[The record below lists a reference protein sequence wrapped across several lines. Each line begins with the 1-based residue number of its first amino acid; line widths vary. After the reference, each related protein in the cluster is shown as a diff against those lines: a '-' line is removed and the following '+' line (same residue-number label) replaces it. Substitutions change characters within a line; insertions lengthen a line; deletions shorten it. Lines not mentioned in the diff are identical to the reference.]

1 MEEAESPPITHRS
14 HSDHDSAHESSQDSN
29 QDSSQESVQETPPV
43 PPKAARP
50 SKGRPSLERSMSRR
64 SLDRSAIFDE
74 PVTPLNV
81 YANKDDLLTF
91 SAMKRLRKPKGP
103 RSAYALFMSDYRK
116 LYPNSDATSNSTS
129 GSFSSNSSEPSKKLN
144 DLVKASVKSKARPKN
159 GHVNGIKGNK
169 NYRDDRLDFN
179 ASDSS
184 SSEEGE
190 SDDDDDSEN
199 EQARNDDEND
209 QDDDD
214 DTESDISADEKGSP
228 PKRNGNGL
236 SPNDSVLSPSKFTI
250 GDFSRVCSRHW
261 KSLPESERNVYF
273 QRAKEDKERYERE
286 LAEFTDKM
294 AHYSAKL
301 AAILEESARIKD

>member
-1 MEEAESPPITHRS
+1 
-14 HSDHDSAHESSQDSN
+14 
-29 QDSSQESVQETPPV
+29 
-43 PPKAARP
+43 
-50 SKGRPSLERSMSRR
+50 
-64 SLDRSAIFDE
+64 
-74 PVTPLNV
+74 LNV

-116 LYPNSDATSNSTS
+116 LYPNSDTTSNSTS
-129 GSFSSNSSEPSKKLN
+129 GSFSSNSSEQSKKLN

-159 GHVNGIKGNK
+159 GHVNGNKGNK
-169 NYRDDRLDFN
+169 NYRNGRLVFDV
-179 ASDSS
+179 SDSS
-184 SSEEGE
+184 SSQEGE

-199 EQARNDDEND
+199 EQARNDEKD
-209 QDDDD
+209 QDD
-214 DTESDISADEKGSP
+214 DTESDISAEEKGSP
-228 PKRNGNGL
+228 PKRNGNGI
-236 SPNDSVLSPSKFTI
+236 SPDDSVLSPSKFTI